1 MSDEAEDLP
10 RFELVDAEREAVP
23 ARRQRRWPEAV
34 KRRIVAETHAPGASV
49 SVVARRYDVNASQVH
64 TWRRRYAAAAWGS
77 EAQLMLPVM
86 RPAAP
91 MAAAGPTIGVAAA
104 RPGEAT
110 VSVGGSRGD
119 GGLVLR
125 GGPVPGQELV
135 DSLGRMGSEP
145 GEDVAQPRLGIDV
158 VELGGLGQA
167 VDGSGALAT
176 VVRRDLMMPGVWG
189 VR

>member
-1 MSDEAEDLP
+1 MSDEAEEVST
-10 RFELVDAEREAVP
+10 FALVDGERGAAP
-23 ARRQRRWPEAV
+23 ARRRWPEAV
-34 KRRIVAETHAPGASV
+34 KRRIVAEAQAPGASV

-64 TWRRRYAAAAWGS
+64 RWRRRYAAHASGG

-91 MAAAGPTIGVAAA
+91 MAAAGVTIGVPAA
-104 RPGEAT
+104 RPSDVA
-110 VSVGGSRGD
+110 VSASGSRRD
-119 GGLVLR
+119 GGLILR

-135 DSLGRMGSEP
+135 DALGRMGSEP

-158 VELGGLGQA
+158 VELGGLDQG

-176 VVRRDLMMPGVWG
+176 
-189 VR
+189 